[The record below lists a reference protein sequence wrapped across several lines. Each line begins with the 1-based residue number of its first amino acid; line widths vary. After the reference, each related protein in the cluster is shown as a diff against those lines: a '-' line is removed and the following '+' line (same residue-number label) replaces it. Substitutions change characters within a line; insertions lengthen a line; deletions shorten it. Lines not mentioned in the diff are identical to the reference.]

1 MEGWIIQIHKGI
13 CIENNQKLI
22 AINSVSDYIHILLGL
37 KPAMALSDLVKAIK
51 TNSRRFI
58 NENKWIKGKFKWQE
72 GYGAFSYSHSQI
84 GTVVTYIEN
93 QEMYHRKKSF
103 KDEYIELLEK
113 FQIKYDSNYLFE
125 WID

>member
-1 MEGWIIQIHKGI
+1 
-13 CIENNQKLI
+13 
-22 AINSVSDYIHILLGL
+22 
-37 KPAMALSDLVKAIK
+37 MALSDLVKAIK

-58 NENKWIKGKFKWQE
+58 NENKWIKGKFKRQE